1 MIPGTNITF
10 TIETTGSDLTYQ
22 WQKDGRNLTDGTNY
36 SGTTT
41 ASLIVIDAMETDEG
55 NFTYVLTN
63 AVNSVTSYAAEMTLR
78 EQE

>member
-1 MIPGTNITF
+1 MIPGTSITF

-22 WQKDGRNLTDGTNY
+22 WQKNGRNLTDGTNY

-41 ASLIVIDAMETDEG
+41 ASLTVMDAMETDEG
-55 NFTYVLTN
+55 NFTCVLTN
-63 AVNSVTSYAAEMTLR
+63 TVNSVTSNAAEMTLR